1 MSVYHDNLEVLA
13 DFYVG
18 AATLEGEERKKE
30 ELELSLFLQKL
41 NLKVT
46 PRGRT
51 LFFSLVDLEDDS
63 YPWSTLYPVGE
74 AAPPALILVLNQKTD
89 YVVNEYVDPSRMDE
103 TTRKEWETA
112 VALSEKL
119 ATGWLPDEWKK
130 PDDDEDDT
138 VILEDDEPA
147 PKPEKP
153 KPKPSKPGP
162 AKKPT
167 VPTPEPEPVQPYR
180 PSPDVPLVQVSDAIV
195 TTSLLSLGIGVGLW
209 GLWAA
214 FKKD

>member
-30 ELELSLFLQKL
+30 ALELSLFLQKL

-153 KPKPSKPGP
+153 KPSKPGP